1 MNHPAELISS
11 PAAMGDEEKRMEM
24 EWNEM
29 GEKDFVL
36 KTPKTT
42 KEVMGVAAAS
52 VGPWASS
59 ASSVHNGAAAAV
71 VVLKKEISVKG
82 GKALMEKER
91 ERERELEGILS
102 QVSESNTSFIVFFL
116 AIFLYSQKWY
126 IKNKSAKMMCFL
138 RFSIAIIGPKFD
150 IKNSHISIHGSNQVM
165 QPKI

>member
-52 VGPWASS
+52 VGP
-59 ASSVHNGAAAAV
+59 
-71 VVLKKEISVKG
+71 
-82 GKALMEKER
+82 
-91 ERERELEGILS
+91 
-102 QVSESNTSFIVFFL
+102 
-116 AIFLYSQKWY
+116 
-126 IKNKSAKMMCFL
+126 
-138 RFSIAIIGPKFD
+138 
-150 IKNSHISIHGSNQVM
+150 
-165 QPKI
+165 